1 MHELERRA
9 VFLRSWFYMGTVN
22 KFQSGEDIRFEI
34 AQVILIAKTTGAAKE
49 KTIKLS
55 DEATVCCAFE
65 PSRTSN

>member
-1 MHELERRA
+1 
-9 VFLRSWFYMGTVN
+9 MGTVN